1 MGRPILSPGKKLTGE
16 KTDRYTG
23 PVRLPIYNFS
33 GAFIKRDFFF
43 AICKPLFFFIHL
55 KKKIVFYSMKIDL
68 VLAKSA
74 LFGISSGFITFA
86 KVSI

>member
-1 MGRPILSPGKKLTGE
+1 MRHFIWVFSVCQSTCLGVS
-16 KTDRYTG
+16 G
-23 PVRLPIYNFS
+23 PVRLPIYNFL

-74 LFGISSGFITFA
+74 LFGISSGFIMFA